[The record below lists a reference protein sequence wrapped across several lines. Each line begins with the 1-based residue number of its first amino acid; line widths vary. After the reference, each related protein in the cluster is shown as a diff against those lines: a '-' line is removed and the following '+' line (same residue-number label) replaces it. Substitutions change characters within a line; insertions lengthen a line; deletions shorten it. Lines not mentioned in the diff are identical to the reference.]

1 MASTKSKL
9 SMFSFNARGIQMQWL
24 ANVIK
29 NMFLKLC
36 DIHAKISVLE
46 SVFNKVAE
54 IQACNLIKK

>member
-1 MASTKSKL
+1 
-9 SMFSFNARGIQMQWL
+9 MFSFNARGIQMQWL

-36 DIHAKISVLE
+36 DIHAKISVSE